1 MFSCLL
7 LSTHKSQGGQE
18 KNRPVSWLRGFLF
31 GVVLIPMYLHMMW
44 SVYMWCMHMRMQTC
58 LYTQRPKRV
67 YQVACS
73 ITLHLI
79 PLTKSLLLNP
89 EAAVG
94 QNPPVSAPQPTG
106 AMGTHSL
113 IWFLCGRL
121 GIRIQV
127 RKFVQQTFLPAE
139 PFPQPRFL

>member
-1 MFSCLL
+1 
-7 LSTHKSQGGQE
+7 
-18 KNRPVSWLRGFLF
+18 
-31 GVVLIPMYLHMMW
+31 MYAHAYANL
-44 SVYMWCMHMRMQTC
+44 SVYTEAKKSIPSSL
-58 LYTQRPKRV
+58 LYHPP
-67 YQVACS
+67 
-73 ITLHLI
+73 HLI